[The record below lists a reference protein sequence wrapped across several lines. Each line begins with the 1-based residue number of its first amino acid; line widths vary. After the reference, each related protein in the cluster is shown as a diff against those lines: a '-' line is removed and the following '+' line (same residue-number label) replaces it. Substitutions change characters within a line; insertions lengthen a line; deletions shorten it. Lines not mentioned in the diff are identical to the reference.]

1 MKDDYHCAG
10 CCGYL
15 TLPWSFQKNC
25 NKKSTYTFSPHY
37 PFRQFKIAG
46 HGVLLWKFAKCSPH
60 FGSQH
65 NELNEIEILWEY
77 NSNFQ
82 QTLKLATITSAAAAS
97 LQQHSFFGQNRKL
110 IKTTFINTFPLE
122 PTLSHLFWCAFIC
135 SPLFFHFSIAA
146 GTSHTVFRGLFVH
159 LVTAEFGLSNR
170 QLLHNRRITVASW
183 TNRRLD
189 VVNRWSEDIFRD
201 SFTQIHIPVYQMAA
215 RMNDIGPCRSKVLR
229 SPKLFCNISF

>member
-1 MKDDYHCAG
+1 MNFQVCILKDDYHCAG

-135 SPLFFHFSIAA
+135 SPLFFTSRLQQALRTQFS
-146 GTSHTVFRGLFVH
+146 GDCLF
-159 LVTAEFGLSNR
+159 
-170 QLLHNRRITVASW
+170 I
-183 TNRRLD
+183 
-189 VVNRWSEDIFRD
+189 WSLRNLAYQID
-201 SFTQIHIPVYQMAA
+201 SCFIIEE
-215 RMNDIGPCRSKVLR
+215 
-229 SPKLFCNISF
+229 